1 MKKIIP
7 AFFLVFLLS
16 LNGFP
21 SAAAGD
27 NEKPAAKPELPRYSA
42 PAQTRDEIIAE
53 EMKKQEKTDTD
64 QEAQED
70 GNERCDQGK
79 AEHKKVQGSK
89 NTAGNSGKRP

>member
-1 MKKIIP
+1 MKETVT
-7 AFFLVFLLS
+7 AVFIVLILS
-16 LNGFP
+16 LAGP
-21 SAAAGD
+21 CEAGSAGKAV
-27 NEKPAAKPELPRYSA
+27 EERLPRYSA

-79 AEHKKVQGSK
+79 AEYKKVQRGK
-89 NTAGNSGKRP
+89 NPAGTAGKRP